1 MWLWSAACLSPV
13 QRTLDPGLKADKP
26 HQNHPFV
33 INVSQSGKL
42 LGGGKWGRTV
52 HVFKSGRMMFKHK
65 NKFFSFPETLFIYY
79 FKSFYLFVCGGVNW
93 QMPWGHSCVL
103 GPCGQWELGV
113 PHWVCMAGRVRWPAS
128 GHIPGSC
135 ALTPGMDR
143 TGNLSLGIDTGE
155 GLSSVSVWGKLTRNT
170 QLTLFSFFCFRFYK
184 GKGGLSVEQPHATW
198 FFMLYCFVL
207 FCFVNCIIFKYL
219 SFKKRRKSTKKI
231 LVKALRRG

>member
-1 MWLWSAACLSPV
+1 MCLKVGSFWGEGSGDGRSMFSRV
-13 QRTLDPGLKADKP
+13 GEWCLNTK
-26 HQNHPFV
+26 
-33 INVSQSGKL
+33 INFFHFQ
-42 LGGGKWGRTV
+42 
-52 HVFKSGRMMFKHK
+52 KHY
-65 NKFFSFPETLFIYY
+65 LFII
-79 FKSFYLFVCGGVNW
+79 FKVFIFLCGGGVNW
-93 QMPWGHSCVL
+93 QMPRGHSCVL

-170 QLTLFSFFCFRFYK
+170 QLTLFSFFCFHFYK